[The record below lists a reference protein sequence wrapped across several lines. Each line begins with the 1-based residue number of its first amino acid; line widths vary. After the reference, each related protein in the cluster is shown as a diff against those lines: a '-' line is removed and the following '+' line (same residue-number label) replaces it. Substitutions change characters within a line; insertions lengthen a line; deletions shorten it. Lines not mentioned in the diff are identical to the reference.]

1 MAKRSPR
8 STLIKELE
16 LMLGGQMV
24 EVELD
29 NEHYDLSFDLAL
41 DRYYQRSSGAL
52 QEDIIFITFD
62 GSQNEYTL
70 GDEIQE
76 VRQIHRR
83 SVGTG
88 TSGGVNFDPFESA
101 FSNMYF
107 LQSGRT
113 GGLATWELFAEY
125 QETVG
130 RLFGSQISFI
140 WNEPDR
146 KLKILQKFDYP
157 EMVMMTVFVRK
168 SEDTLLNDSYARPWL
183 RDYALAKCKAM
194 LGEARGKFPSGL
206 PGPSGSVMLNGDQL
220 KQEAQ
225 LEMERLEE
233 ELLNFSASSDGF
245 PFLIG

>member
-1 MAKRSPR
+1 MATRSLR
-8 STLIKELE
+8 SKLIKELE
-16 LMLGGQMV
+16 LLLGGQMV

-29 NEHYDLSFDLAL
+29 PDHYDLALDLAM

-52 QEDIIFITFD
+52 QEDLMFITFD
-62 GSQNEYTL
+62 GNQNDYQL
-70 GDEIQE
+70 GEEVQE

-83 SVGTG
+83 SVGMG

-107 LQSGRT
+107 MQSGRT

-140 WNEPDR
+140 WNEPDH
-146 KLKILQKFDYP
+146 KLKILQKFDSP
-157 EMVMMTVFVRK
+157 EMVMMTVFLKK
-168 SEDTLLNDSYARPWL
+168 SENTLLTDSYARPWL

-206 PGPSGSVMLNGDQL
+206 PGPSGSIILNGDQL

-225 LEMERLEE
+225 IEMERLED
-233 ELLNFSASSDGF
+233 ELLNFTASSDGY
-245 PFLIG
+245 PFIIG